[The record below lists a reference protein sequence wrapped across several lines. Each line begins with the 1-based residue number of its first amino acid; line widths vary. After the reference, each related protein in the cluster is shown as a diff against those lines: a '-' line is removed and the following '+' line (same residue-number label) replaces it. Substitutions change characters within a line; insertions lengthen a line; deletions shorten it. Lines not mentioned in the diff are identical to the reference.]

1 MKVVVSCALIDV
13 DGRILL
19 SKRPNDTTMGGLW
32 EFPGGKIETNET
44 AEMAIVRELKEELD
58 IDTQESCLAPV
69 NFSSYQYPDF
79 HILLLLFICRKWQGI
94 PRPLFA
100 SKIKWV
106 FANDLRKY
114 DMPKANKDFISNLQ
128 DLL

>member
-1 MKVVVSCALIDV
+1 MKIVVSCALIDI

-19 SKRPNDTTMGGLW
+19 SNVLMIHDGWFVGIPWRKNRD
-32 EFPGGKIETNET
+32 NET

-58 IDTQESCLAPV
+58 IDTHESCLAPV
-69 NFSSYQYPDF
+69 NFSSYQYSRF
-79 HILLLLFICRKWQGI
+79 SNSSLIVYMQKMAGI

-100 SKIKWV
+100 SKLKWV

>member
-1 MKVVVSCALIDV
+1 MKVVVSCALIDI

-19 SKRPNDTTMGGLW
+19 SKRPDDTTMGGLW

-58 IDTQESCLAPV
+58 IDTNESCLAPV

-79 HILLLLFICRKWQGI
+79 QILLLLYICRKWQGK

-100 SKIKWV
+100 SELKWI

-114 DMPKANKDFISNLQ
+114 DMPKANKDFISDLQ

>member
-1 MKVVVSCALIDV
+1 
-13 DGRILL
+13 
-19 SKRPNDTTMGGLW
+19 
-32 EFPGGKIETNET
+32 
-44 AEMAIVRELKEELD
+44 MAIVRELKEELD

-69 NFSSYQYPDF
+69 NFSSYQYTDF

>member
-1 MKVVVSCALIDV
+1 MKVVVSCALIDI

-32 EFPGGKIETNET
+32 EFPGGKIETNDT

-79 HILLLLFICRKWQGI
+79 HILHLLFICRK
-94 PRPLFA
+94 
-100 SKIKWV
+100 
-106 FANDLRKY
+106 
-114 DMPKANKDFISNLQ
+114 
-128 DLL
+128 